1 MLLEENAC
9 NFLLQYSTYLYDTAM
24 YIYTYHFHAGIFPV
38 HWIIKVFTEV
48 FQSFDSYF
56 TIAMFEKVLEKKK
69 KHALSLCNIKLVYKF
84 VLLQ

>member
-1 MLLEENAC
+1 MFLEENAC

-69 KHALSLCNIKLVYKF
+69 KRNMHYRYAT
-84 VLLQ
+84 